1 VDHEGQAEEKI
12 MDLTP
17 TDSAAVRSG
26 LFVPLFGELAN
37 PVAVAGLAAEAE
49 EAGWDGFFVW
59 DHVRWRP
66 PVLDVGDPWITLA
79 AIATATTSI
88 RLGPMVTPLAR
99 RRPVKVAR
107 ETATLDQLSSG
118 RLTLGVGLG
127 SDRFGDEFSMTG
139 EAVDDRHRARMLDES
154 LGILTAAWSGDPVH
168 HEGEHYTVGGMRF
181 LPRPVQRPGV
191 PIWVAG
197 FPGNTKPMRRA
208 ARHQGFFPVNLEHPD
223 QLAEI
228 VAAITTLREEAGTD
242 TTEPYDIVATV
253 EPGDDPAP
261 YAAAGATWWLAEF
274 PPESVTVDLVRG
286 VIRDNRPVQ
295 SVPEATDRGDANG

>member
-1 VDHEGQAEEKI
+1 MNQ
-12 MDLTP
+12 TP
-17 TDSAAVRSG
+17 TAPATVRSG
-26 LFVPLFGELAN
+26 LYVPLFGELAN
-37 PVAVAGLAAEAE
+37 PVVVACLAAEAE

-59 DHVRWRP
+59 DQVRWRP
-66 PVLDVGDPWITLA
+66 PVLDVADPWITLA

-88 RLGPMVTPLAR
+88 RLGPLVTPLAR

-127 SDRFGDEFSMTG
+127 SDRFADEFSMTG
-139 EAVDDRHRARMLDES
+139 EEVDDRRRARMLDEA
-154 LGILTAAWSGDPVH
+154 LEILTAACSGEPVH

-197 FPGNTKPMRRA
+197 YPGKTNPLRRA
-208 ARHQGFFPVNLEHPD
+208 ARHQGFFPGNLQHPD

-228 VAAITTLREEAGTD
+228 VAAITTLREQAGTD
-242 TTEPYDIVATV
+242 VTEPFDIVAAI
-253 EPGDDPAP
+253 EPGHDPTP
-261 YAAAGATWWLAEF
+261 YAAAGATWWLVEL
-274 PPESVTVDLVRG
+274 PDTVTVDLVRG
-286 VIRDNRPVQ
+286 VMRDSRFV
-295 SVPEATDRGDANG
+295 VELRDVGDANG